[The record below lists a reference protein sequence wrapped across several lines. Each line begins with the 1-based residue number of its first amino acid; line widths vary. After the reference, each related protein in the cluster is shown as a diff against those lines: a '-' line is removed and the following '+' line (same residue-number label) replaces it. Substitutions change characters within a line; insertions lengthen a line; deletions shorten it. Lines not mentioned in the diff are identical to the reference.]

1 MATATNTLASAIDRK
16 IPYGPGV
23 LAAVEWSKEP
33 HVQLSEP
40 EKSCIKELCTK
51 ATKRDYP
58 ARLIEVIQAWEAAL
72 FYRGFQFLIPRR
84 GGGWVI
90 PGESTGYG
98 PSMQMD
104 LALLPTNIYSA
115 HAQIIIS
122 SLTRSVPNVR
132 FQAQNPTNDAQITA
146 ADSSD
151 KFLKVVIR
159 NNDMIMVQTDASRY
173 LWNDGRFLY
182 WTRFV
187 LDGQKFGWKEDDERD
202 DIVPEDAA
210 EAEAPAQTAAESGT
224 ASPEEGQ
231 SPEQNPENA
240 DVVEEEAA
248 ESEEEE
254 PTEEGEEEEEFPQR
268 TPNGQEVVTA
278 HGKLEVKLVPMMA
291 NDIED
296 VDVLQYE
303 TEVDISRAKGMFPE
317 KADDIR
323 AGAASASEGEI
334 ARLARQNVKLGMQS
348 TYITSDST
356 SQDTTIQRTWFRQS
370 YLMQIDN
377 REVRDSLIK
386 KFPDGMKV
394 VYAGETF
401 IYAQNES
408 IDDCWALGQAY
419 AGDGQNRNALGTS
432 YIPAQKR
439 LNNWLDL
446 MNDVFVRTIPKK
458 WMDNKVFNVEALR
471 GQTNVPGDIGTFKRV
486 DGVPFTELCWVEPA
500 VQVNQSLPD
509 FVKEYSGPLAELLTG
524 AYPALAGGQTDIDT
538 FRGMAL
544 QRDQALG
551 RLGQTWHS
559 IKNATATSARQAVRW
574 GAKCRGESINEKI
587 PGGEVIRL
595 EVNDLRAN
603 IMCYPES
610 DENFPES
617 YPQKQQRATALF
629 QDSAKN
635 PMLQEVLQNPANLQ
649 FMKSMIALPEIVIP
663 QVTSFEKQLGEIEIL
678 LKNKPVPNPTIVE
691 AQQKIGQLKEQ
702 DVDQAH
708 LDQAMQEVLQ
718 LEQTVP
724 LVSSIQVDPEVE
736 DSASEATACWLY
748 LNGPEGRK
756 AKKGNPS
763 GYENVRLH
771 YLAHVEA
778 AAQKAAQ
785 NAPPPQ
791 QKPPS
796 KSLNYKDVAAND
808 PAAAAQ
814 LLQEGGL
821 TPSPPSTMPQATAG
835 APLPQAPIVQ

>member
-1 MATATNTLASAIDRK
+1 MATATQAITDT
-16 IPYGPGV
+16 IPYEPGV
-23 LAAVEWSKEP
+23 LAGVEWSPEP
-33 HVQLSEP
+33 DVELSDSEIAAV
-40 EKSCIKELCTK
+40 KDLCTK
-51 ATKRDYP
+51 ACKRDYP

-84 GGGWVI
+84 GGGWII

-122 SLTRSVPNVR
+122 SLTRSVPNTR
-132 FQAQNPTNDAQITA
+132 FQAQNPTDDAQITA
-146 ADSSD
+146 ADSAD
-151 KFLKVVIR
+151 KYIKVFIR
-159 NNDMIMVQTDASRY
+159 NNDMVMVQTDASRY

-187 LDGQKFGWKEDDERD
+187 RDGQKFGWKEDDERD
-202 DIVPEDAA
+202 DIVPENEPPEGQTA
-210 EAEAPAQTAAESGT
+210 EAAGT
-224 ASPEEGQ
+224 ATAEPSETEGGDVVEQAAEEGQ
-231 SPEQNPENA
+231 EETEGT
-240 DVVEEEAA
+240 EEE
-248 ESEEEE
+248 
-254 PTEEGEEEEEFPQR
+254 TEEFPKR

-291 NDIED
+291 NDIEE
-296 VDVLQYE
+296 VDVVQYE
-303 TEVDISRAKGMFPE
+303 TEVDIARAKGMFPS
-317 KADDIR
+317 KAEEIR
-323 AGAASASEGEI
+323 AGGNSVTEGEI
-334 ARLARQNVKLGMQS
+334 ARIARQNVKLGMQS

-356 SQDTTIQRTWFRQS
+356 SQDTTIQRTWFRPS
-370 YLMQIDN
+370 YLMHVQN
-377 REVRDSLIK
+377 KAVRDELVK

-394 VYAGETF
+394 IYAGETF
-401 IYAQNES
+401 ISAKNES
-408 IDDCWALGQAY
+408 MDDCWALGQAY
-419 AGDGQNRNALGTS
+419 SGDGQNRNALGTS

-446 MNDVFVRTIPKK
+446 MNDVFVRTIPTK

-471 GQTNVPGDIGTFKRV
+471 NQTNVPGDIRPFKRQQ
-486 DGVPFTELCWVEPA
+486 GVPFTELCWVEPA

-524 AYPALAGGQTDIDT
+524 AYPALAGGNTDTDT

-559 IKNATATSARQAVRW
+559 IKNATAVSARQAVRW
-574 GAKCRGESINEKI
+574 AAKCRDNSINEKI

-603 IMCYPES
+603 ILCYAES

-617 YPQKQQRATALF
+617 YPQKQQRAIGFF

-635 PMLQEVLQNPANLQ
+635 PAMQEVLYNPANLK
-649 FMKSMIALPEIVIP
+649 FLKTMVALPELFIP
-663 QVTSFEKQLGEIEIL
+663 QVTSYEKQLGEIEIL
-678 LKNKPVPNPTIVE
+678 LKNKPVPNPQVVE
-691 AQQKIGQLKEQ
+691 GMAKIEQLKKQNVDPAALEQ
-702 DVDQAH
+702 AE
-708 LDQAMQEVLQ
+708 MQLQQ
-718 LEQTVP
+718 LEQQNPAT
-724 LVSSIQVDPEVE
+724 SSIEVDPIVD
-736 DSASEATACWLY
+736 DSATEAMACWQY
-748 LNGPEGRK
+748 LNSPEGRK
-756 AKKGNPS
+756 AKKNNPM

-771 YLAHVEA
+771 FIAHTDA

-796 KSLNYKDVAAND
+796 VSVNYKDVADQGEAD
-808 PAAAAQ
+808 QILAKAGIQP
-814 LLQEGGL
+814 
-821 TPSPPSTMPQATAG
+821 TPKMPPATAG
-835 APLPQAPIVQ
+835 APLPTPPPVEQPAPVQ